1 MKDISIK
8 AASPKEVFERAFE
21 SKIFTCEHSKDKVK
35 THSKNACRICEDIA
49 LQLEK
54 NGIKVRKK
62 LLKKAAYLHDIGK
75 AYRKGD
81 AHPFMS
87 VICMYDIFD
96 CSGEEGKMYAWKLG
110 QIIIA
115 HKGDFCPPEDVAVEA
130 AILRMADKIDKY
142 NKSKYSLEKAE
153 KSCKKSLKKIKKY
166 FHDNGLDDKFKQIK
180 TACEDERK
188 EATDKRYLN
197 LFLCS

>member
-96 CSGEEGKMYAWKLG
+96 CSGEERKEYAWKLG

-115 HKGDFCPPEDVAVEA
+115 HKGIFCPPVCVAKEA
-130 AILRMADKIDKY
+130 AILRMADKIDRFGRKDDASKKY
-142 NKSKYSLEKAE
+142 KRN
-153 KSCKKSLKKIKKY
+153 LKKIKSYFECYDAAFFENLKKACDTAKEKY
-166 FHDNGLDDKFKQIK
+166 
-180 TACEDERK
+180 
-188 EATDKRYLN
+188 
-197 LFLCS
+197 S